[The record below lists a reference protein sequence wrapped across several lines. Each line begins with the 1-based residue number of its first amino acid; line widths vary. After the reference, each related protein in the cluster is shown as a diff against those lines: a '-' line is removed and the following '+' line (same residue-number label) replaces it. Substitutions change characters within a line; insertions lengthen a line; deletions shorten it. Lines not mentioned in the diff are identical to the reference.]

1 MRPGSASPFR
11 PRELEMQ
18 LRILPPVL
26 TFSFSSHEPNPRA
39 HSLPLHFHSA
49 RCSRSLTHSG
59 NSESRNQRNMK
70 RDICASHKTR
80 LIIFVC
86 QTRGDQMSHLYSC
99 RERES
104 AAAAIYTSLSL
115 SLVRCVR
122 AGARADDDD
131 AQRATASKQ
140 CPVQRSLYC
149 RRRFCSQRNAF
160 SRARAKREKTSKDPP
175 KRAAWILSLEKQA
188 SKWRSAVYA
197 RRISLLTGSSVC
209 F

>member
-1 MRPGSASPFR
+1 MR
-11 PRELEMQ
+11 
-18 LRILPPVL
+18 I
-26 TFSFSSHEPNPRA
+26 
-39 HSLPLHFHSA
+39 
-49 RCSRSLTHSG
+49 
-59 NSESRNQRNMK
+59 
-70 RDICASHKTR
+70 SHKTR

-104 AAAAIYTSLSL
+104 AAAIHILFSLSL
-115 SLVRCVR
+115 AGSVR
-122 AGARADDDD
+122 ACRCESRRRR
-131 AQRATASKQ
+131 RATSHRLQTMPCAAF
-140 CPVQRSLYC
+140 SLYC

-160 SRARAKREKTSKDPP
+160 SRAGAKREKTSKDPP